1 MISAPLN
8 VPGDEIIALSA
19 DILEEEFLQ
28 VFDDVAIGRLR
39 RLRHQTV
46 ENVFQ
51 TVALVRVVVGQLEKV
66 VLDAIREVGRT
77 VESENYAL
85 QIY

>member
-77 VESENYAL
+77 VESEN
-85 QIY
+85 